1 MLTTKDMMKWIILI
15 LTTAL
20 MQIETIRVKGH
31 WIFGGNTVFPFL
43 MALLLWYVPSRI
55 KEFMSLVKGE
65 KFFKGEKLC
74 G

>member
-1 MLTTKDMMKWIILI
+1 MTTKDMMKWIILI

-20 MQIETIRVKGH
+20 MQIEVIRIKGH
-31 WIFGGNTVFPFL
+31 WIAGGNVAFPFL

-55 KEFMSLVKGE
+55 KEFMGLVKGE
-65 KFFKGEKLC
+65 NFFKGEKLC